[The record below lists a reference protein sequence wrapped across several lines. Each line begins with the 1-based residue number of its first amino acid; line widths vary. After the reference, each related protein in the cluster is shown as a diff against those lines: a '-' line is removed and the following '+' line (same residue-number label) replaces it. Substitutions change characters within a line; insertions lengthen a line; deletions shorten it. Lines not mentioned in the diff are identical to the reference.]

1 MTTSWLPVAGGETP
15 ERLLA
20 VVAPM
25 VAARLD
31 ALTSGFRQPDAPGP
45 AVLELCR
52 RRIAMLHRHDPGPSP
67 GPVPPA
73 AQCAALAAWPTSPL
87 FTAVERACLGFAE
100 QFVLDP
106 HGMTDAAFADL
117 RRHLEPRALATL
129 ALAVATFDAT
139 MRFAVAM
146 TAD

>member
-1 MTTSWLPVAGGETP
+1 MSWLPVTGGETP

-20 VVAPM
+20 AVAPT
-25 VAARLD
+25 VAQRLGELTAGFWSRD
-31 ALTSGFRQPDAPGP
+31 ALAPV
-45 AVLELCR
+45 VLELCR
-52 RRIAMLHRHDPGPSP
+52 RRIAMLHRHAPGPAP
-67 GPVPPA
+67 GPEPPA

-87 FTAVERACLGFAE
+87 FTGTERACLGFAE
-100 QFVLDP
+100 QFVMDP

-117 RRHLEPRALATL
+117 RRHLDARALATL

-146 TAD
+146 GAD

>member
-1 MTTSWLPVAGGETP
+1 MSWLPVAGGGTP

-20 VVAPM
+20 TLAPAVAE
-25 VAARLD
+25 RLG
-31 ALTSGFRQPDAPGP
+31 ALTDGLRSPDAPGP
-45 AVLELCR
+45 VVLELCR
-52 RRIAMLHRHDPGPSP
+52 RRIAMLHRWDPGPAP

-73 AQCAALAAWPTSPL
+73 AQSAALAAWPTSPL
-87 FTAVERACLGFAE
+87 FTDVERACLGFAE

-117 RRHLEPRALATL
+117 RRRLEPRALATL

-146 TAD
+146 AAD